1 MRDNNLLPIS
11 QWINDNKPKLV
22 NDGGSCLLMP
32 MWWIG
37 VGHYE
42 EKEAMGDYIDHY
54 LSNINLLKT
63 KSRRKKVPESTL
75 FLEIEKLD

>member
-1 MRDNNLLPIS
+1 
-11 QWINDNKPKLV
+11 
-22 NDGGSCLLMP
+22 